1 MSIRTAIIA
10 ASILL
15 STPHLA
21 LANTVNSQAL
31 DLASNQNFSQ
41 ALNLLSSQSQLEQS
55 TYEHRFLKARILSWD
70 GQYTEAHRDLSSLLT
85 EHPGNPDLHLAL
97 GNVEYYK
104 GDLDAAQSQ
113 YEIVLSRAPGYT
125 DAQNGLANVQ
135 KARDSQK
142 TRESKPDD
150 SGKKHWR
157 IDGGIGGS
165 YFDEDANEL
174 SEWNDQFLRVEYSP
188 ENFSYHASTQRY
200 DRFGTSDIELR
211 AGIADAVRGGWDW
224 GVEVGGTP
232 NADFRPDYSIGG
244 RLGRTLNLENG
255 IVLYPNVNVKYDDYS
270 TGDIQTVLPDLT
282 AYFDNGLILTGRL
295 IATFQDDEDDQLG
308 WLVEGRK
315 SVTDRLQLKIGY
327 ARAPEAVDG
336 LAITTESL
344 FGGLTYAVRDD
355 LDLHLNLS
363 RDDREDVYVRNSA
376 NVSFTYKR

>member
-1 MSIRTAIIA
+1 MAIRSAIIA

-41 ALNLLSSQSQLEQS
+41 ALDLLSGQSEIEQS
-55 TYEHRFLKARILSWD
+55 TYNHRFLKARILSWD
-70 GQYTEAHRDLSSLLT
+70 GQYAKARRELSSLMT
-85 EHPGNPDLHLAL
+85 EHPGNPDLHLVL
-97 GNVEYYK
+97 GNLEYYQ
-104 GDLDAAQSQ
+104 GNLDEAQTQ
-113 YEIVLSRAPGYT
+113 YEITLRRAPNYT
-125 DAQNGLANVQ
+125 DAKNGLANVQ
-135 KARDSQK
+135 KAR
-142 TRESKPDD
+142 ESKTDD
-150 SGKKHWR
+150 SRKNHWR

-165 YFDEDANEL
+165 YFNDDDDEL

-188 ENFSYHASTQRY
+188 ENFSYHGSIQRY

-224 GVEVGGTP
+224 GLEVGGAP
-232 NADFRPDYSIGG
+232 DAEFRPDLSLGG
-244 RLGRTLNLENG
+244 RLGRTINLENG
-255 IVLYPNVNVKYDDYS
+255 LVLYPSVNFRHDDYS
-270 TGDIQTVLPDLT
+270 TGNIQTLQPDLT
-282 AYFDNGLILTGRL
+282 VYLAKGTILTGRL
-295 IATFQDDEDDQLG
+295 IATFQDSEDDQLG
-308 WLVEGRK
+308 WLIEGRK
-315 SVTDRLQLKIGY
+315 SVTDRFQFRAGY

-355 LDLHLNLS
+355 LDIHFNLN